1 MYHPPPTTATHSVRT
16 GPLQVRGLLAGA
28 RRALR
33 ELQPAKDSEVVLAAG
48 IEVGDQVELVS
59 EAVLERLRREAA
71 REWMP
76 MANLE
81 PGPLHVTGA
90 TGVVTEIIQGVFSIP
105 C

>member
-1 MYHPPPTTATHSVRT
+1 M
-16 GPLQVRGLLAGA
+16 RGLLAGA
-28 RRALR
+28 RRVLR
-33 ELQPAKDSEVVLAAG
+33 ELLPAEEVVLAAG